1 MSRGDRR
8 QTSFVSKRIEF
19 SSWKGWPAPG
29 VRARYDRASGS
40 CNRRSAG
47 RLHEACTGEWRGTN
61 CTPTGRHP
69 DSRAI
74 QIARYYC
81 TGVTDP
87 TSRSSR
93 LRFHPCCAR
102 FDAAP
107 GCFDHSERIVEGCQH
122 ERSRRACAGSS
133 GDLNNLIKLF
143 SRRLANALGLL
154 MGTMQYVDVTSS
166 SIRALGYDESQL
178 LMRMK
183 FQDGEVYD
191 YTGVSSIAYVQL
203 LAAPSIGQHFN
214 AHIREG
220 PYECRY
226 VGRANH

>member
-1 MSRGDRR
+1 
-8 QTSFVSKRIEF
+8 
-19 SSWKGWPAPG
+19 
-29 VRARYDRASGS
+29 
-40 CNRRSAG
+40 
-47 RLHEACTGEWRGTN
+47 
-61 CTPTGRHP
+61 
-69 DSRAI
+69 
-74 QIARYYC
+74 
-81 TGVTDP
+81 
-87 TSRSSR
+87 
-93 LRFHPCCAR
+93 
-102 FDAAP
+102 
-107 GCFDHSERIVEGCQH
+107 
-122 ERSRRACAGSS
+122 
-133 GDLNNLIKLF
+133 
-143 SRRLANALGLL
+143 

-178 LMRMK
+178 LMRIK